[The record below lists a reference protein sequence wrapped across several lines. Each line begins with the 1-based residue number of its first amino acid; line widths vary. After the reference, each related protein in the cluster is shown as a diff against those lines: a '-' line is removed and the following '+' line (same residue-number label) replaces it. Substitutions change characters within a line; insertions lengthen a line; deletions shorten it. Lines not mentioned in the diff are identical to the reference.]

1 MVCGVGRSWLGTKKP
16 VLMTKNKPEGI
27 SFMSLETG
35 NQLWFSAAFS
45 QEMSGEAPAAW
56 GQVTRGPVGLQRD
69 RCYIHPSSVYAWSP
83 VTREATRCNASVS
96 DTEI

>member
-1 MVCGVGRSWLGTKKP
+1 MTKKQ
-16 VLMTKNKPEGI
+16 PEGI

-35 NQLWFSAAFS
+35 NQLWFSAAFL
-45 QEMSGEAPAAW
+45 QESEWERPPAH
-56 GQVTRGPVGLQRD
+56 GGRETHRPVRLQRD
-69 RCYIHPSSVYAWSP
+69 RCYIRPSSVYAWSP